1 MEDSKL
7 ATFDREIKTITE
19 RRGEV
24 YGHPAKDFSIAA
36 DLMRHF
42 DHVEPPALRHAL
54 RMICVKLARLATT
67 PTHLDS
73 YVDIVGYAR
82 TAVMVM
88 DAAPTPAHASDCRLH
103 DGPAFK
109 PGPCSCGAEPGLTPE
124 KYGERDFLDAQR
136 EDGLTAGWPVPPAP
150 TCGKATYDAVAAI
163 VTGKPEPSREQLTED
178 MVEFARTG
186 GYPVKP

>member
-1 MEDSKL
+1 MNMEDSKL
-7 ATFDREIKTITE
+7 ATFDREIKTITD

-54 RMICVKLARLATT
+54 RMVCVKLARLTTT

-73 YVDIVGYAR
+73 YIDIAGYVR

-88 DAAPTPAHASDCRLH
+88 DAAPTPEARVNTA
-103 DGPAFK
+103 K
-109 PGPCSCGAEPGLTPE
+109 
-124 KYGERDFLDAQR
+124 FLDDLLSPQR
-136 EDGLTAGWPVPPAP
+136 FDPPIGAGWPVPPTP
-150 TCGKATYDAVAAI
+150 VSGNVALSA
-163 VTGKPEPSREQLTED
+163 REEALED

>member
-1 MEDSKL
+1 MLDK
-7 ATFDREIKTITE
+7 FDAEIKTITE

-88 DAAPTPAHASDCRLH
+88 DAAPAADPLS
-103 DGPAFK
+103 
-109 PGPCSCGAEPGLTPE
+109 LTQE
-124 KYGERDFLDAQR
+124 ERDFLDAQR
-136 EDGLTAGWPVPPAP
+136 KDGKSA
-150 TCGKATYDAVAAI
+150 
-163 VTGKPEPSREQLTED
+163 KP
-178 MVEFARTG
+178 
-186 GYPVKP
+186 